1 MINKYQKLIKSLHQ
15 KKFRSSENLFLVE
28 GGKSILELFSA
39 ENNFNKISIQALFY
53 TEHFAQENQELLPLF
68 QKQVAHSEL
77 VTQTILHSVGTLQTN
92 ENAIAV
98 AKMPANFP
106 LKVENEMVLALAD
119 IRDPGNLGTII
130 RIADWYGIRKLI
142 CSETTTDFYS
152 PKVIA
157 ASMGSFLRVKPFYCD
172 LAQYLAMQTDMGIY
186 GAFLKGKNIYEQKFE
201 QRGIIVIGNESN
213 GIPDDL
219 VGYIP
224 NKITIPRFGEAES
237 LNAGIATAIICD
249 NWRRGA

>member
-1 MINKYQKLIKSLHQ
+1 MLNKYQKLIKSLHQ
-15 KKFRSSENLFLVE
+15 KKFRNEENLFLVE
-28 GGKSILELFSA
+28 GGKSVLELLTA
-39 ENNFNKISIQALFY
+39 EDNFNKIGIQALFY
-53 TEHFAQENQELLPLF
+53 TENFAQENQAFLPSF
-68 QKQVAHSEL
+68 QKKVVYSEL
-77 VTQTILHSVGTLQTN
+77 VTQTILQNVGTLQTN
-92 ENAIAV
+92 DSAIAI

-130 RIADWYGIRKLI
+130 RVADWYGIRKLI

-157 ASMGSFLRVKPFYCD
+157 ASMGSFLRIKPFYCD
-172 LAQYLAMQTDMGIY
+172 LAQYLGSQIDIGIY
-186 GAFLKGKNIYEQKFE
+186 GAFLEGKNIYEQKFE

-213 GIPDDL
+213 GIPADL
-219 VGYIP
+219 VPLIP
-224 NKITIPRFGEAES
+224 HKITIPRFGEAES

-249 NWRRGA
+249 NWRRGL

>member
-1 MINKYQKLIKSLHQ
+1 MLNKYQKLIKSLHQ
-15 KKFRSSENLFLVE
+15 KKFRSEENLFLVE
-28 GGKSILELFSA
+28 GGKSVLELLTA
-39 ENNFNKISIQALFY
+39 ENNFNKIGIQALFY
-53 TEHFAQENQELLPLF
+53 TEHFAQENQELLPMF
-68 QKQVAHSEL
+68 NKQSSYNEL
-77 VTQTILHSVGTLQTN
+77 VTQTILQSVGTLQTN
-92 ENAIAV
+92 DSAIAI
-98 AKMPANFP
+98 AKIPANFP

-130 RIADWYGIRKLI
+130 RVADWYGIRKLI

-157 ASMGSFLRVKPFYCD
+157 ASMGSFLRIKPFYCD
-172 LAQYLAMQTDMGIY
+172 LAQYLDKQTDMSIY
-186 GAFLKGKNIYEQKFE
+186 GAFMEGKNIYE

-213 GIPDDL
+213 GIPDNL
-219 VGYIP
+219 VPFIP

-249 NWRRGA
+249 NWRRGM